1 MKKKTIF
8 AILLSLIT
16 LSTLAQNDID
26 ALRYSKTTFGGTA
39 RYMGL
44 CGAFGAFGAF
54 FSVLSTNPA
63 GIGLYKSSEFTIT
76 PTLFYGATNSAYNG
90 FSDKSQYRS
99 CCYFK
104 SKVRKLQTKGR

>member
-1 MKKKTIF
+1 MKKITIF
-8 AILLSLIT
+8 AIFISIIS
-16 LSTLAQNDID
+16 LSTFAQNDID

-44 CGAFGAFGAF
+44 CGAFGALGAD

-76 PTLFYGATNSAYNG
+76 PTLYYGATNSSYNG
-90 FSDKSQYRS
+90 TSREDSKYNFNFFELLQYTEHR
-99 CCYFK
+99 
-104 SKVRKLQTKGR
+104 